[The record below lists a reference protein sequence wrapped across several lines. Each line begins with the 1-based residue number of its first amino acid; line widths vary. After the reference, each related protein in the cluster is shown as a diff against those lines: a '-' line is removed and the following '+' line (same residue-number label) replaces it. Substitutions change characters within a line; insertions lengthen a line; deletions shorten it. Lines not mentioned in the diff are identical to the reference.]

1 VQSEIPFDIDMVFT
15 SARAAWPPL
24 DLHSASDDRL
34 INNLVEYL
42 QVRIREQQNRR
53 EQQMKKCVEVRTMIA
68 EMEEELI
75 LKRREVASLKAEVQ
89 LERSRAQSF
98 ENRVLNAESANA
110 SLQRHLAEHQ
120 KYAK

>member
-1 VQSEIPFDIDMVFT
+1 MQSEIPFDIDMVFT
-15 SARAAWPPL
+15 SARAAWSPL